1 MEANAF
7 LEALY
12 NANYERLYIYAE
24 NLLFNAAYAE
34 EAVQETF
41 FEAVRKQDALMRHAK
56 PEAWLMETLK
66 NKIRVGSRRRALEAL
81 YFISLEQDLAQ
92 ERKKL
97 AVEDR
102 PFGSINELLDAIRA
116 LLPPEDYRLLCRI
129 TLEGATHLEVAKELG
144 ISVWS
149 SQKRLQRIRKK
160 LCKQLLPNKSK
171 KISKNMSV
179 WERRLLTTGNPI
191 VILGTNSP
199 SMTSTCSQSAP
210 AARTSS
216 TSPARLQKSAD
227 SIDGAILTMRY
238 LRNGVQAVRVIYSGG
253 KAREP
258 KPLI

>member
-66 NKIRVGSRRRALEAL
+66 NKIRVGSRRRARTDG
-81 YFISLEQDLAQ
+81 SEQTQ
-92 ERKKL
+92 
-97 AVEDR
+97 
-102 PFGSINELLDAIRA
+102 

-171 KISKNMSV
+171 KISENMSV
-179 WERRLLTTGNPI
+179 
-191 VILGTNSP
+191 
-199 SMTSTCSQSAP
+199 
-210 AARTSS
+210 
-216 TSPARLQKSAD
+216 
-227 SIDGAILTMRY
+227 
-238 LRNGVQAVRVIYSGG
+238 LRF
-253 KAREP
+253 
-258 KPLI
+258 

>member
-92 ERKKL
+92 ESKKL

-116 LLPPEDYRLLCRI
+116 ALPHHAGRSN
-129 TLEGATHLEVAKELG
+129 A
-144 ISVWS
+144 
-149 SQKRLQRIRKK
+149 
-160 LCKQLLPNKSK
+160 
-171 KISKNMSV
+171 
-179 WERRLLTTGNPI
+179 
-191 VILGTNSP
+191 
-199 SMTSTCSQSAP
+199 
-210 AARTSS
+210 
-216 TSPARLQKSAD
+216 
-227 SIDGAILTMRY
+227 
-238 LRNGVQAVRVIYSGG
+238 SGG
-253 KAREP
+253 CQGARHLGLEQPETAAAHPQKALQAAFA
-258 KPLI
+258 K

>member
-92 ERKKL
+92 ESKKL

-102 PFGSINELLDAIRA
+102 PFGSISELLDAIRA

-129 TLEGATHLEVAKELG
+129 TLEGATHLEVPR
-144 ISVWS
+144 S
-149 SQKRLQRIRKK
+149 SASR
-160 LCKQLLPNKSK
+160 S
-171 KISKNMSV
+171 
-179 WERRLLTTGNPI
+179 G
-191 VILGTNSP
+191 
-199 SMTSTCSQSAP
+199 
-210 AARTSS
+210 AARNGCSASAKSS
-216 TSPARLQKSAD
+216 ASSFCQIK
-227 SIDGAILTMRY
+227 
-238 LRNGVQAVRVIYSGG
+238 V
-253 KAREP
+253 KKFP
-258 KPLI
+258 KTCPFCVSEEI

>member
-92 ERKKL
+92 ESKKL

-116 LLPPEDYRLLCRI
+116 LLPPEDYRLLCRHHA
-129 TLEGATHLEVAKELG
+129 GR
-144 ISVWS
+144 S
-149 SQKRLQRIRKK
+149 
-160 LCKQLLPNKSK
+160 
-171 KISKNMSV
+171 
-179 WERRLLTTGNPI
+179 TG
-191 VILGTNSP
+191 
-199 SMTSTCSQSAP
+199 
-210 AARTSS
+210 
-216 TSPARLQKSAD
+216 
-227 SIDGAILTMRY
+227 
-238 LRNGVQAVRVIYSGG
+238 SGG
-253 KAREP
+253 CQGARHLGLEQPETAAAHPQKALQAAFA
-258 KPLI
+258 K